1 MPVQKYVNKSAMAKR
16 RIRKKKQERV
26 ATQALKIAKNNR
38 AFINKTIEM
47 KQVNYQQNSTS
58 LSSTGFAGGSFLS
71 IATGAEDGSALGSQ
85 ARVGNSITL
94 LRQQVCINLVA
105 SSTDT
110 FNQVR
115 VIVAE
120 SLDGNQPLALTD
132 VLEYG
137 SYALYGAMVF
147 ASPYTTKTTTNKRYK
162 IHYDNSFEISAL
174 PTKGGSKASKVIKH
188 VVRYGKNGKEL
199 EYGGT
204 GALNPNNH
212 RLTLLMISD
221 SVSATHP
228 AFAYSVRSSYK
239 DA

>member
-1 MPVQKYVNKSAMAKR
+1 MPR
-16 RIRKKKQERV
+16 RKPSKPSRKKRTN
-26 ATQALKIAKNNR
+26 ATAKKALAKVNQL
-38 AFINKTIEM
+38 AKFVNKTIEM

-58 LSSTGFAGGSFLS
+58 LSSSGFSAGSFLAT
-71 IATGAEDGSALGSQ
+71 ATGAEDGSSLGSA

-110 FNQVR
+110 FNQCR
-115 VIVAE
+115 VILAE
-120 SLDGNQPLALTD
+120 SVDGNQSLSLSD
-132 VLEYG
+132 ILEYG
-137 SYALYGAMVF
+137 SYSLYGSMVF

-162 IHYDNSFEISAL
+162 IHYDRSFEISAL

-188 VVRYGKNGKEL
+188 IIRYGKNGKEL
-199 EYGGT
+199 EYSGSG
-204 GALNPNNH
+204 NVDPNNH